1 MAQNDTASINEIL
14 QILYDGGRID
24 QFLNGNAFLSDRF
37 GVPLLFNSDNFNLLV
52 EEQLVQAVHL
62 LVPSGSCYKI
72 SPFGLDR
79 INQHRLENLFSGQ
92 ENGCLE

>member
-1 MAQNDTASINEIL
+1 MAQNYESSIHEIL
-14 QILYDGGRID
+14 QILHDGGRID

-37 GVPLLFNSDNFNLLV
+37 GTPVSFNSGNFKLLL
-52 EEQLVQAVHL
+52 EEQLVQPVHL

-92 ENGCLE
+92 ESGCLG

>member
-37 GVPLLFNSDNFNLLV
+37 GAPVSFNSEKFNLLL
-52 EEQLVQAVHL
+52 EEQLVQPVHL

-92 ENGCLE
+92 ENGCLG

>member
-37 GVPLLFNSDNFNLLV
+37 GAPVSFNSEKFNLLL
-52 EEQLVQAVHL
+52 EEQLVQPVHL
-62 LVPSGSCYKI
+62 LVP

-92 ENGCLE
+92 ENGCLG

>member
-1 MAQNDTASINEIL
+1 VLFT
-14 QILYDGGRID
+14 
-24 QFLNGNAFLSDRF
+24 SD
-37 GVPLLFNSDNFNLLV
+37 SFNLLL
-52 EEQLVQAVHL
+52 EEQLVQPVHL

-72 SPFGLDR
+72 SSFGLDR

>member
-1 MAQNDTASINEIL
+1 MAQNDTADINEIL

-37 GVPLLFNSDNFNLLV
+37 GAPVSFDSENFNLLL
-52 EEQLVQAVHL
+52 EEQLVQPVHL

-92 ENGCLE
+92 ENGCLG